1 MAPARPGRSLG
12 SPPAAAR
19 LKLRQ
24 SSLPSVVP
32 STARS
37 QDFAGGILPF
47 EATAAAR
54 YADIVPARR
63 QAGNPIEGFDAPIA
77 ATALAREASVATRDT
92 GGFSAC
98 GHTLIGTWTV

>member
-1 MAPARPGRSLG
+1 
-12 SPPAAAR
+12 
-19 LKLRQ
+19 
-24 SSLPSVVP
+24 LPSVVP